1 MAMNYSFNRNKEGI
15 IFAMLNGVNASNKDL
30 CAVCDAIRYRSVE
43 SAWAL
48 LDLVKA
54 GKMPV
59 EFRRHGTGIGARHEL
74 GGRRGRYPK
83 KCATFVQKALRNAMA
98 NASNKGYLPEL
109 MYIVHASANRTE
121 RYGRFPS
128 KGAPYVSGS
137 HTIGGIA
144 HRRSD
149 IELAKIEIGI
159 SNGSEKGLSEHMIS
173 AVAASSRREGSDA
186 KKKQVLAVSK
196 VVAQKKAPRPAVV
209 AKPVQN
215 TAAAAQTKQATTLP
229 AAKPAEKK
237 TGTAPAVKKSDGQQT
252 KKEDKTS
259 KAPAAS
265 AAEQGTQ

>member
-1 MAMNYSFNRNKEGI
+1 MDYSFNRDKEGI

-30 CAVCDAIRYRSVE
+30 GAVCDAIRYKSVE

-59 EFRRHGTGIGARHEL
+59 EFRRHGSGIGARHEL
-74 GGRRGRYPK
+74 GGKRGRYPK
-83 KCATFVQKALRNAMA
+83 KCAGFVQKALRNAMA

-109 MYIVHASANRTE
+109 MYIVHASANRTD
-121 RYGRFPS
+121 RLGRFPS

-159 SNGSEKGLSEHMIS
+159 SNGSEKGLSEHMKS
-173 AVAASSRREGSDA
+173 AVAASSKRESRDA
-186 KKKQVLAVSK
+186 KKKQLLAESK
-196 VVAQKKAPRPAVV
+196 IIAQKKAQQTQVV
-209 AKPVQN
+209 KP
-215 TAAAAQTKQATTLP
+215 T
-229 AAKPAEKK
+229 AKPAAVAKTKEEKKVPAIKPVEKK
-237 TGTAPAVKKSDGQQT
+237 TETSPVVKKD
-252 KKEDKTS
+252 DAH
-259 KAPAAS
+259 KAKDNKAAKVPADV
-265 AAEQGTQ
+265 AEQEKQ